1 MSLGLSRI
9 VWRMRGWW
17 SAYRSMLIIALATLF
32 IIMTLFTTS
41 QMASTLREKEIH
53 EMELWVRTME
63 KLSRD
68 VTVPGEPMALDM
80 INARQ
85 NIPFVVIDDRMNV
98 ISSHLVDEDVL
109 NHPDKLR
116 RKVNEFSSQNNPVV
130 FVQMWSNRRF
140 LLFYGS
146 SELLQ
151 RLYYV
156 PITQFFVTFI
166 FFLLAMLVFR
176 SAKQGEQDRVWVGL
190 AKETAHQLGTPI
202 SSLMGWI
209 EYLRDS
215 EEVDQ
220 STVDE
225 MSRDLKQLMKVTD
238 RFSKIG
244 ADTPLSPASVNE
256 VVDGVVD
263 YFRGRIPRAVSISY
277 DGLSQAPSRAMIN
290 TILLEWVLEN
300 LLKNS
305 LDALAGSGKITVSIR
320 TTESDV
326 MIEVK
331 DTGRGIPKSAWRK
344 IFDPGYSTKTRG
356 WGLGLSLSRRI
367 VEEYHHG
374 EIGVVESY
382 IGEGTTM
389 RIKLNRLFD

>member
-1 MSLGLSRI
+1 MSLNLSQI
-9 VWRMRGWW
+9 TWRARSWW
-17 SAYRSMLIIALATLF
+17 STYRNALILFFATLF
-32 IIMTLFTTS
+32 IIVTLFTTS
-41 QMASTLREKEIH
+41 QMATTLREKEIH

-68 VTVPGEPMALDM
+68 VTMPGEPMTLNM

-85 NIPFVVIDDRMNV
+85 NIPFLVIDDKMNV
-98 ISSHLVDEDVL
+98 ISSHLMEEDIL

-116 RKVNEFSSQNNPVV
+116 RKVNELSSQNNPIV
-130 FVQMWSNRRF
+130 FTQMWSNRRF

-146 SELLQ
+146 SELLH

-156 PITQFFVTFI
+156 PITQFIITFI
-166 FFLLAMLVFR
+166 FFILAMLVLR
-176 SAKQGEQDRVWVGL
+176 STKQGEQDRVWVGL

-209 EYLRDS
+209 EYLRES
-215 EEVDQ
+215 GEVEQ

-225 MSRDLKQLMKVTD
+225 MNRDLRQLMKVTD

-244 ADTPLSPASVNE
+244 ADTPLSPASINE
-256 VVDGVVD
+256 VADGVVD
-263 YFRGRIPRAVSISY
+263 YFRGRVPRAVSISY
-277 DGLSQAPSRAMIN
+277 NGLSQAPSRAMIN
-290 TILLEWVLEN
+290 TTLFEWVLEN

-305 LDALAGSGKITVSIR
+305 LDALAGSGNITVDII
-320 TTESDV
+320 TTESYV
-326 MIEVK
+326 IVEVK

-374 EIGVVESY
+374 EIGVVESRL
-382 IGEGTTM
+382 GEGTTM
-389 RIKLNRLFD
+389 RIKLHRLFD